1 MLHDPADGKT
11 SIRRVEWTPAALAV
25 EWSDGRR
32 SEFASIWLR
41 DNWSADRD
49 AFSGQRL
56 IDVADLPRSPRIR
69 CAALRD
75 GAVGVEWE
83 GEPADASFTAQ
94 WLAQQAAALERAND
108 RWRPRPWLDGA
119 ARDAGRDFAWT
130 SPGTIA
136 VDPAAFADWQRRLIV
151 DGMAFL
157 ADVPTEPGT
166 IVAAVASVGQIA
178 ETNYG
183 LVFDVRSVAQ
193 PENLAYSDRGL
204 GLHTDNPYR
213 EPVPGFQA
221 LHVLVAAPNGGE
233 SLFADG
239 FAIAEQLRREAPE
252 DFEQLTR
259 TAVPFVYRS
268 RDALLE
274 AKRPLIQLSC
284 DGAVIAV
291 HYNSR
296 SIAPLPLTAASA
308 EPYYRAYRRLAEM
321 IRDSRF
327 ALRFMLRAGDL
338 VVFDNHRILHGRTA
352 FESARHPRH
361 LQGCYLTRDSVRSRA
376 ALLAAQ
382 SGGIA

>member
-1 MLHDPADGKT
+1 M
-11 SIRRVEWTPAALAV
+11 SIRRVEWTPAMLTI

-32 SEFASIWLR
+32 SAFASIWLR
-41 DNWSADRD
+41 DNWSGDRD

-69 CAALRD
+69 SVALRD
-75 GAVGVEWE
+75 GAIGVEWE
-83 GEPADASFTAQ
+83 GEPVDARFTAQ
-94 WLAQQAAALERAND
+94 WLAQQAAAHERASD
-108 RWRPRPWLDGA
+108 RWGPRRWRDGA
-119 ARDAGRDFAWT
+119 ARDAVRDFAWT
-130 SPGTIA
+130 TPGTMKM
-136 VDPAAFADWQRRLIV
+136 DPASFADWQRRLIV
-151 DGMAFL
+151 DGIAFL

-166 IVAAVASVGQIA
+166 IVSAVAPVGRIA

-183 LVFDVRSVAQ
+183 LVFDVRSVAH
-193 PENLAYSDRGL
+193 PENLAYTDRGL

-221 LHVLVAAPNGGE
+221 LHVLVAAPDGGE

-252 DFEQLTR
+252 DFAQLTQ

-274 AKRPLIQLSC
+274 ASRPLIQLSC
-284 DGAVIAV
+284 GGEVIAV

-296 SIAPLPLTAASA
+296 SIAPLPLTAAAA

-321 IRDSRF
+321 IREPGF
-327 ALRFMLRAGDL
+327 ALRFTMRAGNL

-376 ALLAAQ
+376 ALLAART
-382 SGGIA
+382 GDGA